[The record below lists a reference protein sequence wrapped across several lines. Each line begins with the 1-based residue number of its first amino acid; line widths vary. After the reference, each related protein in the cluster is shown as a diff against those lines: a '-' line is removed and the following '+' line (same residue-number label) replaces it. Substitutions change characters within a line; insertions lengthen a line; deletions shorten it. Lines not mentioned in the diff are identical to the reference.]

1 MAQAARL
8 AHYELLERD
17 VDASILQL
25 GAEDAQGA
33 GAALAVVG
41 GVPTAVARRVQQSLS
56 LAAKCTELQ
65 RKLEA
70 AVAERAQAKTATER
84 LTRELERANQ
94 KMAYA
99 QQPYNY
105 LVEVLQNT
113 ERKLEV
119 RSQWPV
125 RAPFPQ
131 GRCRCPGA
139 GCYHLLWRLAQ
150 RRDWTHDPRRPNRL
164 QRARRASARSLALR
178 GADGERAGSG
188 GDAQESRT
196 HASTLQMEV
205 EAARAAKRQLRDVTM
220 DREALRDDMRTLLE
234 ERTMLQDMRK
244 TLSSALARPINP
256 PAGTGTT
263 TSSAATPAT
272 RGAG

>member
-1 MAQAARL
+1 
-8 AHYELLERD
+8 
-17 VDASILQL
+17 
-25 GAEDAQGA
+25 
-33 GAALAVVG
+33 
-41 GVPTAVARRVQQSLS
+41 

-70 AVAERAQAKTATER
+70 AVAERAQAKTATEQ

-105 LVEVLQNT
+105 LVEVLQNA
-113 ERKLEV
+113 ESKLE
-119 RSQWPV
+119 
-125 RAPFPQ
+125 
-131 GRCRCPGA
+131 
-139 GCYHLLWRLAQ
+139 
-150 RRDWTHDPRRPNRL
+150 
-164 QRARRASARSLALR
+164 
-178 GADGERAGSG
+178 
-188 GDAQESRT
+188 ESRT

-244 TLSSALARPINP
+244 TLSSALARPINT
-256 PAGTGTT
+256 PAGTERNFGGQTVLVTGGGTC
-263 TSSAATPAT
+263 
-272 RGAG
+272 R

>member
-139 GCYHLLWRLAQ
+139 GWPPAMALGPAERL
-150 RRDWTHDPRRPNRL
+150 DPRPAAAKPPAACAQGLRTQP
-164 QRARRASARSLALR
+164 SLAR
-178 GADGERAGSG
+178 C
-188 GDAQESRT
+188 
-196 HASTLQMEV
+196 
-205 EAARAAKRQLRDVTM
+205 
-220 DREALRDDMRTLLE
+220 
-234 ERTMLQDMRK
+234 
-244 TLSSALARPINP
+244 
-256 PAGTGTT
+256 
-263 TSSAATPAT
+263 
-272 RGAG
+272 